1 MNNDQEHLRLL
12 SIFHYVCAGIIAF
25 FACFPVIHL
34 VIGLVLALHP
44 NSLGS
49 GKNQP
54 PAFIGWVLV
63 AFATLIILFGWT
75 LAVVLALAGR
85 CLAKR
90 KNYTFCMIA
99 AAAACLFMPFGTVL
113 GVFTIIVLV
122 RPSVKA
128 LFQASIPAT
137 HA

>member
-1 MNNDQEHLRLL
+1 MNNDQEHLRIL
-12 SIFHYVCAGIIAF
+12 SIFHYICAGIIAF
-25 FACFPVIHL
+25 FACFPIIHL
-34 VIGLVLALHP
+34 VLGLVMALHP
-44 NSLGS
+44 NTFGP
-49 GKNQP
+49 GKDQP
-54 PAFIGWVLV
+54 PAILGWMLV
-63 AFATLIILFGWT
+63 SVASLIILFGWT

-113 GVFTIIVLV
+113 GVFAIIVLV

-128 LFQASIPAT
+128 LFQASIAAT